1 MKMLARIVYIALGVT
16 FGWAGVAKLIDPSA
30 FLSAILTYEVFG
42 YVLAVAA
49 SLFVPYLELC
59 VGFSFVTGFLRGGAR
74 WLAGGMTVVFLMLLA
89 QAALRGLD
97 VDCGCFGSEAKASET
112 GFLWPISRDVL
123 MLGGL
128 WVAVICERKADRK
141 RES

>member
-30 FLSAILTYEVFG
+30 FLSSILTYEVFG

-49 SLFVPYLELC
+49 SLFVPYLALC

-74 WLAGGMTVVFLMLLA
+74 WLAGGMTVVFLMLLV

>member
-1 MKMLARIVYIALGVT
+1 MKMLARIVYIPLGVT